1 MANTE
6 VITLSKMNAILGWI
20 RTLGRTLTQTG
31 LYSLEHPSV
40 RHSIKVG
47 HGELSELL
55 AGVDELVL
63 HVGENQLCVDGS
75 PIEGLGPLSETLLG
89 LFTKYRLDSITFRK
103 GVTESEYA
111 SVLEVLTSRPE
122 SIPEEGLQSV
132 LLKRNIFHIEC
143 NTAVY
148 AKIRKGETIAAEEGP
163 KTSEAG
169 AEAAALEAEERRWIA
184 EVEQMSL
191 ETALLSMIKKSVSN
205 KSDQQRVFE
214 RLMKQ
219 IQQDMENKVREATL
233 LLEQEKQKITFE
245 KKRTEEVVSAAADGL
260 IVVDAQGKIVMMNP
274 AAEKLYGVKLK
285 EKVGQDIR
293 EVLGEE
299 QMVTLS
305 KDLADPTTGQATPGV
320 DVKGVGETEKT
331 LRASAALVQNQE
343 GKVVGMVSTL
353 SNATKAKELESMKR
367 DFVANVS
374 HELRT
379 PLASVK
385 QAITLV
391 LDKAAGEVTAEQEK
405 MLSLAQ
411 RNVERLTRLIND
423 ILDLSKIEAGK
434 MVLNRAPQ
442 DFGEIVEE
450 VGQTMS
456 LFAQSRG
463 VQLTFQ
469 AHKGLPKID
478 VDRDRVIQVLTNL
491 VGNAVKF
498 TPKEGKVT
506 LNMADIRQGAALLS
520 HLKVAVSDTGRGI
533 APEDLG
539 KIFEKFVQVGG
550 KSTDIRGTGLGL
562 PITKALIEQHGG
574 QLWVESDVG
583 KGSKFT
589 VSLPVYKEKAAPP
602 PPKPVAAAPAPK
614 RSWFARLFSRG

>member
-1 MANTE
+1 MSKT
-6 VITLSKMNAILGWI
+6 VSLITWI

-40 RHSIKVG
+40 RNSIEVG
-47 HGELSELL
+47 FGALSELL
-55 AGVDELVL
+55 SGVDELVL
-63 HVGENQLCVDGS
+63 HVGENQLCSDGN

-103 GVTESEYA
+103 GVTAEEYA
-111 SVLEVLTSRPE
+111 SCLEVLTSRPE
-122 SIPEEGLQSV
+122 AIPEEGGVQG
-132 LLKRNIFHIEC
+132 LLLRRKVFHIEC

-148 AKIRKGETIAAEEGP
+148 AKIRKGETVASEEKKGAAGGGEALDAEE
-163 KTSEAG
+163 K
-169 AEAAALEAEERRWIA
+169 RWVA

-191 ETALLSMIKKSVSN
+191 ETALLSMIKKSVSS
-205 KSDQQRVFE
+205 KSDQQRIFE

-260 IVVDAQGKIVMMNP
+260 IVVDAQGRIVMMNP

-285 EKVGQDIR
+285 ERVGQDIR

-305 KDLADPTTGQATPGV
+305 KELADSTEEATPGV

-331 LRASAALVQNQE
+331 LRASTALVQNQE

-353 SNATKAKELESMKR
+353 SNATKAKELEGMKR

-423 ILDLSKIEAGK
+423 ILDLSKIEAEK
-434 MVLNRAPQ
+434 MVLNRSSH
-442 DFGEIVEE
+442 DLGEIVEE
-450 VGQTMS
+450 VGQTMA
-456 LFAQSRG
+456 LFAQSRE

-506 LNMADIRQGAALLS
+506 LNMADMRQGAALLS

-533 APEDLG
+533 AKEDLG

-574 QLWVESDVG
+574 QLWVESELG

-614 RSWFARLFSRG
+614 RSWLARWMSRWK

>member
-1 MANTE
+1 LS
-6 VITLSKMNAILGWI
+6 ITNPILGWI
-20 RTLGRTLTQTG
+20 RTLGRTLTQTS

-40 RHSIKVG
+40 RRSIEIG
-47 HGELSELL
+47 FEELSGLL
-55 AGVDELVL
+55 SRVDELVL
-63 HVGENQLCVDGS
+63 HVSEGEFCAEGS
-75 PIEGLGPLSETLLG
+75 PMEGLGPLSETLME

-103 GVTESEYA
+103 GATAQEYA
-111 SVLEVLTSRPE
+111 AFLEVLTSRPE
-122 SIPEEGLQSV
+122 AIPEREGVQGLLLQ
-132 LLKRNIFHIEC
+132 LKVFHIEC

-148 AKIRKGETIAAEEGP
+148 AKIKKGETVSSAEKPDGADA
-163 KTSEAG
+163 AG
-169 AEAAALEAEERRWIA
+169 ATLEAEERRWIA
-184 EVEQMSL
+184 EMEQMSL
-191 ETALLSMIKKSVSN
+191 ETALLSMIKKSVAN
-205 KSDQQRVFE
+205 KSDQQRIFE

-219 IQQDMENKVREATL
+219 IQQDMENKVKEATL

-260 IVVDAQGKIVMMNP
+260 IVVDAQGRIVMMNP
-274 AAEKLYGVKLK
+274 AAERLYGVKLK
-285 EKVGQDIR
+285 ERVGQDIR

-305 KDLADPTTGQATPGV
+305 KELADSSAGPATPGV

-331 LRASAALVQNQE
+331 LRASTALVQNQE

-434 MVLNRAPQ
+434 MVLQRAPH
-442 DFGEIVEE
+442 DLGEIVEE
-450 VGQTMS
+450 VGQTMT

-463 VQLTFQ
+463 VQMTFQ
-469 AHKGLPKID
+469 VHKGLPKVD

-506 LNMADIRQGAALLS
+506 LNMADTRQGAALLS

-533 APEDLG
+533 AKEDLG

-574 QLWVESDVG
+574 QIWVESELG

-589 VSLPVYKEKAAPP
+589 LSLPVNKEKGAPP

>member
-1 MANTE
+1 MSKTE
-6 VITLSKMNAILGWI
+6 SLIGWI

-40 RHSIKVG
+40 KRSIEVG
-47 HGELSELL
+47 FEALCGLLSG
-55 AGVDELVL
+55 ADELVL
-63 HVGENQLCVDGS
+63 HVGEGQLCADGN
-75 PIEGLGPLSETLLG
+75 PLEGLGPLAETLIG
-89 LFTKYRLDSITFRK
+89 VFGKYRLDSITFRN
-103 GVTESEYA
+103 GATAEEYA
-111 SVLEVLTSRPE
+111 AFLEVLTSRPE
-122 SIPEEGLQSV
+122 AIPEAEGVQG
-132 LLKRNIFHIEC
+132 LLVRRKVFHVEC

-148 AKIRKGETIAAEEGP
+148 AKIKKGETIAAEEEEKGLD
-163 KTSEAG
+163 AG
-169 AEAAALEAEERRWIA
+169 SEAAALEAEERRWIA

-191 ETALLSMIKKSVSN
+191 ETALLSMIKKSVSS

-214 RLMKQ
+214 QLMKQ
-219 IQQDMENKVREATL
+219 IQQDMERKVKEATL

-260 IVVDAQGKIVMMNP
+260 IVVDAQGRIVMMNP

-285 EKVGQDIR
+285 ERVGQDIR

-305 KDLADPTTGQATPGV
+305 KELADPSAEQAALGV
-320 DVKGVGETEKT
+320 DVKGIGETEKT
-331 LRASAALVQNQE
+331 LRSSTALVQNQD

-353 SNATKAKELESMKR
+353 SNATKAKELEAMKR
-367 DFVANVS
+367 DFVASVS

-391 LDKAAGEVTAEQEK
+391 LDKAGGEVTAEQEK

-411 RNVERLTRLIND
+411 RNVERLVRLIND

-434 MVLNRAPQ
+434 MVLSRAPH
-442 DFGEIVEE
+442 DLGEIVEE
-450 VGQTMS
+450 VGQTMA
-456 LFAQSRG
+456 LFAQARE
-463 VQLTFQ
+463 VQLTYHAQ
-469 AHKGLPKID
+469 KGLPKVD

-491 VGNAVKF
+491 IGNAVKF

-506 LNMADIRQGAALLS
+506 LNMADTRQGAALLS
-520 HLKVAVSDTGRGI
+520 HLKIAVSDTGRGI
-533 APEDLG
+533 AKEDLG

-574 QLWVESDVG
+574 EIWVESELG

-589 VSLPVYKEKAAPP
+589 LSLPVYIEKAAAS
-602 PPKPVAAAPAPK
+602 PKPVASKPAPK
-614 RSWFARLFSRG
+614 RPWFARWMSRWKGR